1 MCCHKY
7 PHVPVPVSPLCL
19 FTLYWN
25 ATRVVDVLMDGFHQ
39 TYSLQPLSHFLF
51 PPSLVPTSVF
61 DPDLGALTR
70 VSVWKPNTRIKRGGR
85 WRSDNAGQC
94 EERGPRANWQQGVK
108 VSLTYSITCS
118 LALYILFEGRAE
130 CPSTHPHGGVL
141 QWGGVESN
149 DLRADWKLSKV
160 TVTCKTMQHMCG
172 RNMKQEGFL
181 ILLFVFPQNTSYFKF
196 TVRTYTQTHTLTLL
210 DNHVHS
216 TASLL
221 FSWTWRHL
229 AKR

>member
-7 PHVPVPVSPLCL
+7 PHGSSFSSVSVYFILKCHSGRGRFDGRLPSNIL
-19 FTLYWN
+19 FA
-25 ATRVVDVLMDGFHQ
+25 ATF
-39 TYSLQPLSHFLF
+39 TFSFF

-160 TVTCKTMQHMCG
+160 TVTCKTMQQMRG

-196 TVRTYTQTHTLTLL
+196 TVRTYAQTHTFTLL
-210 DNHVHS
+210 DKHVHC

>member
-51 PPSLVPTSVF
+51 FPPSLVPTSVF
-61 DPDLGALTR
+61 DPDLEALTR

-108 VSLTYSITCS
+108 VSLTLLNHMLSRPLHPLWGQSWVSVHT
-118 LALYILFEGRAE
+118 
-130 CPSTHPHGGVL
+130 STRWCVAVRRCGEQRPQSWL
-141 QWGGVESN
+141 
-149 DLRADWKLSKV
+149 K
-160 TVTCKTMQHMCG
+160 TVKSH
-172 RNMKQEGFL
+172 
-181 ILLFVFPQNTSYFKF
+181 
-196 TVRTYTQTHTLTLL
+196 
-210 DNHVHS
+210 
-216 TASLL
+216 
-221 FSWTWRHL
+221 RHL
-229 AKR
+229 